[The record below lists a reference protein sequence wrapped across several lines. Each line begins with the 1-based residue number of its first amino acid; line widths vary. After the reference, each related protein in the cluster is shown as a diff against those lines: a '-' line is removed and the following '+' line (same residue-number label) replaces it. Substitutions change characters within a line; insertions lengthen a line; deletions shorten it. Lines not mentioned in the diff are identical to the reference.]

1 MSLFDQI
8 ADSYDLWYQDQ
19 VGKRVDKL
27 ENSLVFKHFS
37 PERASLILDAGCG
50 TGIYSR
56 RLAKKGHY
64 VIGLDAS
71 EKMLQLAKNKPSYQG
86 PVIEYI
92 KGDLHYLPFKNNLFD
107 SVICITAL
115 EFCRDAYQ
123 VVLELG
129 RVLKPQGQLIFGM
142 LNKESSWMQEIT
154 SHSQASSI
162 YSHAHLFSPAE
173 FKVLLHDTKLFV
185 SITMESTVY
194 FTPSQGS
201 SRFPLVDI
209 NEIKGKLFKPLRGGF
224 FVCSTRK
231 KV

>member
-8 ADSYDLWYQDQ
+8 ASSYDLWYEDQ
-19 VGKRVDKL
+19 VGKMVDKL
-27 ENSLVFKHFS
+27 ENSLVFKHLMS
-37 PERASLILDAGCG
+37 DKGSLILDAGCG

-56 RLAKKGHY
+56 RLAKKGNY
-64 VIGLDAS
+64 VIGIDAS
-71 EKMLQLAKNKPSYQG
+71 EKMLHIAQNKPAYEG

-115 EFCRDAYQ
+115 EFCRDACQ
-123 VVLELG
+123 VILELG
-129 RVLKPQGQLIFGM
+129 RVLKPHGQLILGM

-154 SHSQASSI
+154 SRPQSSSI
-162 YSHAHLFSPAE
+162 YSHAHLFSPTE
-173 FKVLLHDTKLFV
+173 LKELLNDSKLYM
-185 SITMESTVY
+185 SISLESTVF
-194 FTPSQGS
+194 FTPSQGL
-201 SRFPLVDI
+201 SRFPSVLI
-209 NEIKGKLFKPLRGGF
+209 NELKGKLSKPLQGGF